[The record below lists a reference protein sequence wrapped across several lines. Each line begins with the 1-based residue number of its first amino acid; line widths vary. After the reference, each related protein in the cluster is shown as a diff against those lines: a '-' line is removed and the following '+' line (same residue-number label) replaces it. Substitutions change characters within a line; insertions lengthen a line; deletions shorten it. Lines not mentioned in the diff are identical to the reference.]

1 MIFTRMRLPC
11 GTNKLPEI
19 TILLMGQS
27 PSRVIITI
35 IIIIITS
42 GRDYPSPSIP
52 PKVFMYVLAI
62 GSAIAASV
70 GLDKAIS
77 PGAKV
82 QV

>member
-42 GRDYPSPSIP
+42 GRDYPSPT
-52 PKVFMYVLAI
+52 KVFMYVLAI